1 MTVRTVLEVSAKR
14 SFASALDWPG
24 WSRSGRSP
32 EEARD
37 NLFGYAERYATVA
50 RRAGMSLA
58 MPSSVDQLEI
68 VERLAGN
75 KTTEFGAP
83 SAIAAAEEEL
93 PDPDALASLIAL
105 LEAAWATFDAA
116 TRSAEGVALA
126 TGPRG
131 GGRTLDAMRSH
142 VRDAEAAY
150 LSRLGS
156 RAPSSADEDPDRPMR
171 LLRERFV
178 EVVNAVASGEPL
190 AEPSRTRTHWPVRY
204 AIRRA
209 AWHVLDHAWE
219 LQDRAA
225 GA

>member
-1 MTVRTVLEVSAKR
+1 MAVRTVLEVSAKR

-37 NLFGYAERYATVA
+37 NLFAYAERYAKVA
-50 RRAGMSLA
+50 RRAGTSLA
-58 MPSSVDQLEI
+58 MPTSVDELEI
-68 VERLAGN
+68 VQRLPGN
-75 KTTEFGAP
+75 RTTEFGAP
-83 SAIAAAEEEL
+83 SAVAAADEDL
-93 PDPDALASLIAL
+93 PDPDELARLVAL

-116 TRSAEGVALA
+116 TRYAEGLSLA

-156 RAPSSADEDPDRPMR
+156 RAPSAADEDPHRPMR

-178 EVVNAVASGEPL
+178 NVLNAVAAGEPL
-190 AEPSRTRTHWPVRY
+190 AEPSHTRTHWPVRY

-219 LQDRAA
+219 LEDRS
-225 GA
+225 GG

>member
-1 MTVRTVLEVSAKR
+1 MAVRTVLEVSAKR

-32 EEARD
+32 EGARD
-37 NLFGYAERYATVA
+37 TLFGYAERYANVA
-50 RRAGMSLA
+50 RRAGVSPA
-58 MPSSVDQLEI
+58 MPTSVEEMEI
-68 VERLAGN
+68 VERLPGN

-83 SAIAAAEEEL
+83 SAVAAAEADL
-93 PDPDALASLIAL
+93 PDPGELARLVAL

-116 TRSAEGVALA
+116 TRSAEGVSLA

-142 VRDAEAAY
+142 VRAAEAAY
-150 LSRLGS
+150 LSRVGS
-156 RAPSSADEDPDRPMR
+156 RAPSASDEDPDRPMR

-178 EVVNAVASGEPL
+178 EVLNAVAAGEPL

-219 LQDRAA
+219 LEDRA

>member
-1 MTVRTVLEVSAKR
+1 MSVRTVLEVSAKR

-24 WSRSGRSP
+24 WSRSGPSP
-32 EEARD
+32 DEARD
-37 NLFGYAERYATVA
+37 NLFRYAGRYAKVA
-50 RRAGMSLA
+50 RRAGA
-58 MPSSVDQLEI
+58 FATPTSVDELEVI
-68 VERLAGN
+68 ERLRGN
-75 KTTEFGAP
+75 RTTEFGAP
-83 SAIAAAEEEL
+83 SAVAAAEEDLLGPDEL
-93 PDPDALASLIAL
+93 VRLVAL
-105 LEAAWATFDAA
+105 LEAVWAAFDAA
-116 TRSAEGVALA
+116 ARSAEGVSLA

-156 RAPSSADEDPDRPMR
+156 RAPSTSEEDPDRPMR
-171 LLRERFV
+171 LLRKRFV
-178 EVVNAVASGEPL
+178 EAVNAVAAGEPL

-219 LQDRAA
+219 LADRSP
-225 GA
+225 G

>member
-1 MTVRTVLEVSAKR
+1 MAVRTVLEVSAKR

-37 NLFGYAERYATVA
+37 TLFRYAERYAQVA
-50 RRAGMSLA
+50 RRAGTSFA
-58 MPSSVDQLEI
+58 DPTSVDELEI
-68 VERLAGN
+68 VERLPGN
-75 KTTEFGAP
+75 RTTEFGAP
-83 SAIAAAEEEL
+83 NAIASGEEDPLDPEEL
-93 PDPDALASLIAL
+93 ARLVAL
-105 LEAAWATFDAA
+105 LEAAWATFDAV
-116 TRSAEGVALA
+116 TRSAQGLPLA

-156 RAPSSADEDPDRPMR
+156 RAPSASDEGPDRPMQ
-171 LLRERFV
+171 LLRQRFV
-178 EVVNAVASGEPL
+178 EVVNAVAAGEPI

-209 AWHVLDHAWE
+209 AWHVVDHAWE
-219 LQDRAA
+219 LEDRS